1 MLFIQRELE
10 RIQGVLTS
18 DERPERYEEL
28 YAAQQS
34 LLWVLDSATFKSPHD
49 TIVNAVRKT
58 QEIVRQE
65 VVVLSLQ
72 IISAIVLFDHD
83 PDRYSLLNHKVIG
96 RVSFDVCDCRVFVI
110 VKAGPTHRLNAAMAV
125 VMGGK
130 LRYAFNMF

>member
-49 TIVNAVRKT
+49 M
-58 QEIVRQE
+58 
-65 VVVLSLQ
+65 
-72 IISAIVLFDHD
+72 
-83 PDRYSLLNHKVIG
+83 
-96 RVSFDVCDCRVFVI
+96 I
-110 VKAGPTHRLNAAMAV
+110 VKCSPQDSRDCSAGSCRSESSDNLGHRAV
-125 VMGGK
+125 
-130 LRYAFNMF
+130 